1 MEVSQN
7 LRGGI
12 SQERQDIYVLSYN
25 LALFF
30 FGSCVTGL
38 IKVVAFH
45 QKISKCTIKVTNLRL
60 LVELH

>member
-12 SQERQDIYVLSYN
+12 SQERQDTYVLSYK
-25 LALFF
+25 LALF

-60 LVELH
+60 LVELD